1 MEKAFNS
8 NPQNIPSLPSL
19 LERMR
24 QDCAL
29 TTGHGDDWTYE
40 LQPKLPQEGS
50 IKEFYRDPIFIGL
63 KGDTRTRS
71 LDYRPYLTGPRFQ
84 P

>member
-8 NPQNIPSLPSL
+8 NRQNIPSLLSV

-40 LQPKLPQEGS
+40 LQPKVPQEAS
-50 IKEFYRDPIFIGL
+50 IKEFYRDPIIGL
-63 KGDTRTRS
+63 LKGM
-71 LDYRPYLTGPRFQ
+71 LGLGG
-84 P
+84 